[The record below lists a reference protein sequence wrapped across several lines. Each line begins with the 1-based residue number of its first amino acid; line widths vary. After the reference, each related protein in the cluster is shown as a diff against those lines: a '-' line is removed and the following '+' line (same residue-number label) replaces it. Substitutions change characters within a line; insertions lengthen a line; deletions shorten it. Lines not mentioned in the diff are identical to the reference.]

1 MDDLISAPPVLIEV
15 KLHSSHDHDFKYRR
29 PDGSVYKVIERKDKK
44 PMIEEVINYD
54 GPLYSKHP
62 DI

>member
-15 KLHSSHDHDFKYRR
+15 KLYSSHDHDFKYKR
-29 PDGSVYKVIERKDKK
+29 PDGSMYKVMFRHNKE
-44 PMIEEVINYD
+44 PVTEEVINYE

>member
-29 PDGSVYKVIERKDKK
+29 PDGSVYKVIERKDKE
-44 PMIEEVINYD
+44 PVIEEVINYE
-54 GPLYSKHP
+54 LKE
-62 DI
+62 I

>member
-1 MDDLISAPPVLIEV
+1 MDDLISAPSVLIEV
-15 KLHSSHDHDFKYRR
+15 KLHSPHDHDFKYKR
-29 PDGSVYKVIERKDKK
+29 PDGSMYKIIERKDKE
-44 PMIEEVINYD
+44 PFIEEVINYE